1 MNVVDWLIIVLAIVV
16 AYTGWSRGFLVG
28 LLSFVGFVG
37 GALAGLW
44 LVPRVLGGLETGL
57 GSALLG
63 ILLVLGMASIGQ
75 GLLAWAGS
83 WIRAQLTSEPARH
96 FDAVSGALLS
106 VGGLLIAAWAIGFAL
121 STSAIP
127 YASAAVRESTILH
140 HIDDVVPV
148 SGDRLQSTFQE
159 VVASGAFPEVVAPW
173 VPEPIVE
180 ADPPNRAIDNDPEI
194 EAASSSVLKVV
205 GRAPECNR
213 LIEGTSFVV
222 ASERVMTNA
231 HVVAG
236 VVEPK
241 VFVGDSPLDA
251 RVVVF
256 NPFTDVAVLAVP
268 GLERPAL
275 DFTRN
280 AEPGADAA
288 VVGYPNNGPLSLE
301 PARVRGEHALVG
313 RDIYGENETT
323 RDVLSVRGS
332 VRQGNSGGPLIADD
346 GTVYGV
352 IFAASMTDPDTGY
365 ALTYTEIARALE
377 TGAAAEDAVS
387 TGRCI

>member
-1 MNVVDWLIIVLAIVV
+1 MNLVDWLIVVLAIVV

-44 LVPRVLGGLETGL
+44 LIPRLLGSLDAGL
-57 GSALLG
+57 GTALLG
-63 ILLVLGMASIGQ
+63 VLLVLAMASLGQ

-96 FDAVSGALLS
+96 VDAASGALLS
-106 VGGLLIAAWAIGFAL
+106 VFGLLVAAWAIGFAL
-121 STSAIP
+121 STSAVP
-127 YASAAVRESTILH
+127 YASAGVRESAILRYVG
-140 HIDDVVPV
+140 DVVPI
-148 SGDRLQSTFQE
+148 SEDRLQATFQN
-159 VVASGAFPEVVAPW
+159 VVASGAFPDVVAPW
-173 VPEPIVE
+173 VPEPIV
-180 ADPPNRAIDNDPEI
+180 AVDPPTQTLTRDAEI

-213 LIEGTSFVV
+213 IIEGSSFVV
-222 ASERVMTNA
+222 APERVMTNA

-236 VVEPK
+236 VTEPK
-241 VFVGDSPLDA
+241 VWVGDNALDA

-268 GLERPAL
+268 GLERPVLA
-275 DFTRN
+275 FTQE
-280 AEPGADAA
+280 ADAGADAA

-313 RDIYGENETT
+313 RDIYGESETT
-323 RDVLSVRGS
+323 RDVLAVRGS

-365 ALTYTEIARALE
+365 ALAYTEVARALE
-377 TGAAAEDAVS
+377 TGTTAENPVS

>member
-44 LVPRVLGGLETGL
+44 LVPRLLGGLDAGL

-63 ILLVLGMASIGQ
+63 ILLVLALASVGQ

-83 WIRAQLTSEPARH
+83 WIRTQLTSEPARH
-96 FDAVSGALLS
+96 VDAASGALLS
-106 VGGLLIAAWAIGFAL
+106 VCGLLVAAWAIGFAL

-127 YASAAVRESTILH
+127 YASSAVRESTILH
-140 HIDDVVPV
+140 HVDGAVPV
-148 SGDRLQSTFQE
+148 SGDRLHATFQS
-159 VVASGAFPEVVAPW
+159 VVASGGFPEVVAPW
-173 VPEPIVE
+173 VPEPIVA
-180 ADPPNRAIDNDPEI
+180 ADPPNQELDGDPEI
-194 EAASSSVLKVV
+194 EEASSSVLKVV

-213 LIEGTSFVV
+213 IIEGTSFVF

-236 VVEPK
+236 VSDPK
-241 VFVGDSPLDA
+241 VLVGDDPLDA
-251 RVVVF
+251 QVVVF

-275 DFTRN
+275 EFSPE
-280 AEPGADAA
+280 AESGADAA

-301 PARVRGEHALVG
+301 PARIRDEHALVG

-352 IFAASMTDPDTGY
+352 IFAASMTDPNTGY
-365 ALTYTEIARALE
+365 ALTYTEVARAIE
-377 TGAAAEDAVS
+377 QGTTAEEPVS
-387 TGRCI
+387 TGRCV

>member
-44 LVPRVLGGLETGL
+44 LVPRLLGGLDAGL

-63 ILLVLGMASIGQ
+63 ILLVLAMASIGQ

-83 WIRAQLTSEPARH
+83 WVRGQLTSEPARH

-106 VGGLLIAAWAIGFAL
+106 VGGLLVAAWAIGFAL

-127 YASAAVRESTILH
+127 YASAAVRESAILH
-140 HIDDVVPV
+140 YIDEVVPV
-148 SGDRLQSTFQE
+148 SGDRLQSTFQD
-159 VVASGAFPEVVAPW
+159 VVASGPFPEVVAPW

-180 ADPPNRAIDNDPEI
+180 ADPPDRNLDRDPEI
-194 EAASSSVLKVV
+194 EAAASSVLKVV

-236 VVEPK
+236 VAEPR
-241 VFVGDSPLDA
+241 VFVGDNPLDA
-251 RVVVF
+251 SVVVF

-275 DFTRN
+275 EFTRD

-288 VVGYPNNGPLSLE
+288 VVGYPNNGPLSVE

-313 RDIYGENETT
+313 RDIYGEEETT
-323 RDVLSVRGS
+323 RDVLSVRGT

-365 ALTYTEIARALE
+365 ALTYTEVARALE
-377 TGAAAEDAVS
+377 KGTAAEDPVS
-387 TGRCI
+387 TGRCL